1 MTVQWERDTGV
12 SLPMRETQVLSMGII
27 RTGSSS
33 ITEALTI
40 LGYQDVH
47 HGITATP
54 RDWPIIN
61 DVCDATFHSLTTYT
75 GKPFT
80 AADWDLLF
88 GRCEAITDMGSFFA
102 LELIKAYP
110 SAKVIIVE
118 RDIEKWYTSLEE
130 AIISTTWG
138 WRADFF
144 TNILAPLFGG
154 KTGLTIRKVILGFFE
169 ARDVHELRVKAR
181 DRYRRHYADIRA
193 AVPPERLLDFKLE
206 EGWGPLC
213 AFLGKEIPDVPFP
226 RRNPKDLHVKRVKAK
241 QGMFLKMAIKVG
253 LKKILPWLVG
263 LSAVALGTAFVRRA
277 GFGKEIL
284 EKFKAIIMETQKY
297 ISSAVSM

>member
-1 MTVQWERDTGV
+1 MTVQWARDTAV
-12 SLPMRETQVLSMGII
+12 ALPMRETQVLSMGVI

-33 ITEALTI
+33 ITEALDI
-40 LGYQDVH
+40 LGYKDVH

-61 DVCDATFHSLTTYT
+61 DACDATFPSLATYT

-80 AADWDLLF
+80 KADWDLLF

-110 SAKVIIVE
+110 NAKVIIVE
-118 RDIEKWYTSLEE
+118 RDIENWYTSLEQ

-154 KTGLTIRKVILGFFE
+154 KAGLTIRKVILGFFE
-169 ARDVHELRVKAR
+169 ARDVTELRAKAK

-206 EGWGPLC
+206 DGWGPLC
-213 AFLGKEIPDVPFP
+213 AFLGKQVPDMPFP
-226 RRNPKDLHVKRVKAK
+226 RKNPKDVHVKRVKAK
-241 QGMFLKMAIKVG
+241 QDMFLKMAVKVG
-253 LKKILPWLVG
+253 LRKALPWFFG
-263 LSAVALGTAFVRRA
+263 LSAMALGIALIKRPDIAKVLA
-277 GFGKEIL
+277 KSKVIL
-284 EKFKAIIMETQKY
+284 AETQKKVNSML
-297 ISSAVSM
+297 SS